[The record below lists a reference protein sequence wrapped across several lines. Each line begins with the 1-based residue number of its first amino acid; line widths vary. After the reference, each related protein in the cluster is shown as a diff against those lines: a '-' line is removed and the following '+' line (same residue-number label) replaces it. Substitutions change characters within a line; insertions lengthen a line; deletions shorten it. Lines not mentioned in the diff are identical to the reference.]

1 MTTKTLV
8 DRWIF
13 IDEDGASNGTKI
25 TLRVVRSS
33 VPAERGLHDRSNRVH
48 TAALETM
55 KRALNANLQ
64 AMSQAQSWAS
74 DSGVAAPTVDP
85 IELPASSSPYAVR
98 LAYLSGS
105 LLNASASQQK
115 YAEFDRHVDNWELD
129 LGANDVARFEEKVRT
144 MVTGVV
150 AAMIGRETDTRF
162 DVLNEIGID
171 VAVQM
176 GIINPLTNVYG
187 DKGIETR
194 ENRFVSI
201 LNPAT
206 ERRFPL
212 FLDQTYD
219 EEKKQYK
226 TAAMQALVKVQSA
239 RESRKRDL
247 LISDRAFRLSQKIE
261 YDFETAVWNAFRTK
275 WKDRKFETLVKYE
288 FEQPLEGEEYPI
300 QEVSSVGG
308 IPTSESFSLGN
319 GISVVVEAAEIARTY
334 LETLEYPLETALDDI
349 VETQQSSPKRRRIPT
364 TYTRMRADTEYRRR
378 DGSRKPKAL
387 TTHRQSATPRVN
399 YTLSELQKLKKEGNE
414 DLYHYFMDSGV
425 VINEDNPKDDTFSGF
440 TRRDVEVQAQELGE
454 WLALNFRGYCYQ
466 RQHTLERPLFARLID
481 CTSENNE
488 ITRLN
493 NAAEAA
499 GFINLASSA
508 KPTTTKPAETQTAK
522 PTTNEREIGRYH
534 YYRAL
539 RAAGGSDQTGR
550 RVRRLGRYYVVSL
563 CPVSKFSTRS
573 YMRYGEWWGTKS
585 EHTNIESEAFQI
597 LRLRA
602 EQLPLDFKGRVPQA
616 INDGAKSFEDLFI
629 FGDHNQAKY
638 FASRLLLL
646 VETTQAHSELYRD
659 AGTRN
664 RTQIAREDVKAAQDA
679 AAKAVLTFV

>member
-13 IDEDGASNGTKI
+13 VDESGASNGEKI

-64 AMSQAQSWAS
+64 AMSQAQAWAS
-74 DSGVAAPTVDP
+74 DNGAAAPTVDP

-162 DVLNEIGID
+162 DVLNEIGVD

-176 GIINPLTNVYG
+176 GIINPLTDLYG
-187 DKGIETR
+187 EGPIETR

-201 LNPAT
+201 LNPRT
-206 ERRFPL
+206 ERRFPS

-219 EEKKQYK
+219 EERKEYK

-261 YDFETAVWNAFRTK
+261 YDFESAVWKAFEAK
-275 WKDRKFETLVKYE
+275 WSSKQVQTLVKYE

-308 IPTSESFSLGN
+308 IPTSKSFSLGN

-334 LETLEYPLETALDDI
+334 LETLENDGGA
-349 VETQQSSPKRRRIPT
+349 SPGKKARIPT

-399 YTLSELQKLKKEGNE
+399 YTLSELQKLKKDGNE
-414 DLYHYFMDSGV
+414 DLYRYFVDSGV
-425 VINEDNPKDDTFSGF
+425 VINEEEMPKDDTFSGF
-440 TRRDVEVQAQELGE
+440 TLDDIEVQAENLGE
-454 WLALNFRGYCYQ
+454 WLALHFRGYCYQ
-466 RQHTLERPLFARLID
+466 RQHTLDRPLFARLID
-481 CTSENNE
+481 CTTGDKNE
-488 ITRLN
+488 ITNLN
-493 NAAEAA
+493 KAATAA

-508 KPTTTKPAETQTAK
+508 KPTSDAK
-522 PTTNEREIGRYH
+522 EIGRYH

-585 EHTNIESEAFQI
+585 EHTNIESEAFQV

-602 EQLPLDFKGRVPQA
+602 GQLSKELDAPVATA
-616 INDGAKSFEDLFI
+616 ITGGATGFEDLFI
-629 FGDHNQAKY
+629 FNDEGQAKY
-638 FASRLLLL
+638 FASRLVLL

-664 RTQIAREDVKAAQDA
+664 RTQIAREDVKAALDA
-679 AAKAVLTFV
+679 AAKAVLTFGSSI

>member
-13 IDEDGASNGTKI
+13 VDENDASSGDKI

-64 AMSQAQSWAS
+64 AMSQAQAWAS
-74 DSGVAAPTVDP
+74 DNGAAAPTVDP

-162 DVLNEIGID
+162 DVLNEIGVD

-176 GIINPLTNVYG
+176 GIINPLTDLYG
-187 DKGIETR
+187 EGPIETR

-201 LNPAT
+201 LNPST
-206 ERRFPL
+206 ERRFPS

-219 EEKKQYK
+219 EERKQYK
-226 TAAMQALVKVQSA
+226 TAAMQTLVTVQSA

-261 YDFETAVWNAFRTK
+261 YEFETAVWDAFK
-275 WKDRKFETLVKYE
+275 AQWSSKQVQTLVKYE

-308 IPTSESFSLGN
+308 IPTSKSFSLGN

-334 LETLEYPLETALDDI
+334 LETLDANDDDDDG
-349 VETQQSSPKRRRIPT
+349 ESSQSSAKKPRIPT
-364 TYTRMRADTEYRRR
+364 TYTRMRSDTEYRRR

-399 YTLSELQKLKKEGNE
+399 YSLSELEKLKKDNNE
-414 DLYHYFMDSGV
+414 DLYHYFVDSGV
-425 VINEDNPKDDTFSGF
+425 VINEEEMPKDDTFSGF
-440 TRRDVEVQAQELGE
+440 TLDDIEVEAKQLGL
-454 WLALNFRGYCYQ
+454 WLALHFRGYCYQ
-466 RQHTLERPLFARLID
+466 RQHTLDRPLFARLID
-481 CTSENNE
+481 CTPNDENE
-488 ITRLN
+488 ITRLDT
-493 NAAEAA
+493 AAKDA
-499 GFINLASSA
+499 GFMNLAS
-508 KPTTTKPAETQTAK
+508 TAK
-522 PTTNEREIGRYH
+522 PTSDAKEIGRYH

-585 EHTNIESEAFQI
+585 EHTNIESEAFQV
-597 LRLRA
+597 LRLRTG
-602 EQLPLDFKGRVPQA
+602 QLSQKLSAPVADA
-616 INDGAKSFEDLFI
+616 ITRGATGFEDLFI
-629 FGDHNQAKY
+629 FEDEGQAKY
-638 FASRLLLL
+638 FASRLVLL

-664 RTQIAREDVKAAQDA
+664 RTQIAREDVKAALDA
-679 AAKAVLTFV
+679 AAKAVLTFGSSV

>member
-13 IDEDGASNGTKI
+13 IDEDGASDGTNI

-64 AMSQAQSWAS
+64 AMSQAQAWAS
-74 DSGVAAPTVDP
+74 DSGAAAPTVDP

-187 DKGIETR
+187 EKGIETR

-261 YDFETAVWNAFRTK
+261 YDFETAVWNAFQTK
-275 WKDRKFETLVKYE
+275 WETRKFETLVKYE

-334 LETLEYPLETALDDI
+334 LETLEPLDDT
-349 VETQQSSPKRRRIPT
+349 ETLEHEEDTEESKAKRQRIPT

-440 TRRDVEVQAQELGE
+440 TRRDVTVQAQKLGE
-454 WLALNFRGYCYQ
+454 WLARNFRGYCYQ
-466 RQHTLERPLFARLID
+466 RQHTLDRPLFARLID
-481 CTSENNE
+481 CTTSDDNE

-493 NAAEAA
+493 NAATAA

-508 KPTTTKPAETQTAK
+508 KPTA
-522 PTTNEREIGRYH
+522 NEREIGRYH

-602 EQLPLDFKGRVPQA
+602 EQLPLDFKGSVQQA
-616 INDGAKSFEDLFI
+616 INNGAKSFEDLFI

-664 RTQIAREDVKAAQDA
+664 RTQIAREDVKAAQEA